1 MRQAEQVRYL
11 ILAAQ
16 REGNRR
22 LTADLA
28 PLGLTPAQSEVL
40 RILAESQPLTLTALG
55 SQLVCESGTNPS
67 RLVDRTVDAGL
78 VERTVDPAD
87 RRRVTLALTPK
98 GAEAEVGVREVEN
111 RLYNDIAAAL
121 TGIDIAAV
129 IEFLRRASADQ
140 PSGAALANRIAGAAN
155 SSAAG

>member
-22 LTADLA
+22 LTADLTS
-28 PLGLTPAQSEVL
+28 LGLTPAQAEVL
-40 RILAESQPLTLTALG
+40 RILAESQPLTLSALG
-55 SQLVCESGTNPS
+55 SQLVCENGTNPS

-78 VERTVDPAD
+78 VARAVDPAD

-98 GAEAEVGVREVEN
+98 GEVAEARVREVED
-111 RLYNDIAAAL
+111 RLYGDIEAGLAGIEI
-121 TGIDIAAV
+121 TGV
-129 IEFLRRASADQ
+129 IEFLRRASAGQ
-140 PSGAALANRIAGAAN
+140 PSGVALANRIAGAA
-155 SSAAG
+155 G

>member
-28 PLGLTPAQSEVL
+28 PLNLTPAQSEVL
-40 RILAESQPLTLTALG
+40 RILAESQPMTLTALG

-78 VERTVDPAD
+78 VERTADAAD
-87 RRRVTLALTPK
+87 RRRVTLTLTAK
-98 GAEAEVGVREVEN
+98 GAAAEARVREVED
-111 RLYNDIAAAL
+111 RLYGDVEAGLA
-121 TGIDIAAV
+121 GIDVTGV
-129 IEFLRRASADQ
+129 IEFLRRASAGQ
-140 PSGAALANRIAGAAN
+140 SSGVALANRIAK
-155 SSAAG
+155 AG